1 MFRKYITLVGLFIIS
16 LGLTAFSG
24 SSRPAVQ
31 AGGNSPVIQVLL
43 ILGIIILFVLIE
55 WLLLWWLRRGSE
67 AAQVS
72 VPQRKVEMPAPVV
85 KPVPP
90 APAAD
95 AALFAGT
102 SGTGKVEPVAVKAAP
117 LVPDD
122 LKIIEGIGP
131 KISSILAASGITT
144 FAQLAATDVSRLRE
158 IIAQAGLTALADPTS
173 WPQQAALAAAG
184 KLDELEALQGRLKGG
199 RRVS

>member
-24 SSRPAVQ
+24 SSRPVGQ

-43 ILGIIILFVLIE
+43 ILGIIVLFVLLE

-67 AAQVS
+67 ATQVS
-72 VPQRKVEMPAPVV
+72 MPQPKAEMPAPAV
-85 KPVPP
+85 KSAPVAPLVEPVPP
-90 APAAD
+90 APA
-95 AALFAGT
+95 
-102 SGTGKVEPVAVKAAP
+102 VKSAP
-117 LVPDD
+117 LMPDD

-131 KISSILAASGITT
+131 KIASILAAAGITT

-158 IIAQAGLTALADPTS
+158 IIAQAGLTALADPAT

-184 KLDELEALQGRLKGG
+184 KLDELEVLQGQLKGG
-199 RRVS
+199 RRVDRSK